1 MTATTE
7 PQARL
12 SARTLGLA
20 RASSVP
26 TYDRT
31 IPASIAHVGLGA
43 FARAHLAVYADDL
56 SRLGRP
62 ALIRATSLHSN
73 AVADRLT
80 PQDCFYAVA
89 QREPGA
95 DPPPRVI
102 GSITSASTGPAAV
115 LDALAAPSTRLVT
128 LTITEKGYDLTGED
142 LQRPEHSPS
151 ALAVVTRALAQCR
164 DAGQI
169 PPMIASLDNVM
180 DNGALLR
187 SRVAEIAQRLNPS
200 LPGWIDEVVRF
211 PSSVVDRMVPATTEQ
226 DIEDISAQLGLVD
239 LGAVTTE
246 RHRSWVMT
254 QEEPLLPLSE
264 VGVDIVEDIVPFEQ
278 RKLWL
283 LNGPHSALAY
293 CGILAGCTTI
303 AEASD
308 HPIVSAFVRRLVDDV
323 LEVADLPIG
332 LQSKAFAADAL
343 ARFGNPNLGHTCA
356 KVGADGSRKLPQRFG
371 SIVAARRRAGL
382 ETTRFATVA
391 AIWVA
396 LASGLPI
403 GGTNVAGVE
412 DPASPRLR
420 SAAVSHDLGQLVL
433 LALNDGF
440 ESDFVALVVDAL
452 ARLLQEGMGLLQVI
466 P

>member
-7 PQARL
+7 TQARL
-12 SARTLGLA
+12 SARTLGFA
-20 RASSVP
+20 RAPSVP

-31 IPASIAHVGLGA
+31 ISASIAHVGLGA
-43 FARAHLAVYADDL
+43 FVRAHLAVYADDL
-56 SRLGRP
+56 SRLGRS
-62 ALIRATSLHSN
+62 ALIRATSLHSH
-73 AVADRLT
+73 AVADQLT
-80 PQDCFYAVA
+80 PQDCLYAVA
-89 QREPGA
+89 EREPGA

-102 GSITSASTGPAAV
+102 GSITSASTGPAAA
-115 LDALAAPSTRLVT
+115 LDALGAPSTRLVT
-128 LTITEKGYDLTGED
+128 LTITEKGYDLTEED
-142 LQRPEHSPS
+142 LERPEHSPS
-151 ALAVVTRALAQCR
+151 ALAVVTRALARCC
-164 DAGQI
+164 DSGQM

-180 DNGALLR
+180 DNGVLLR
-187 SRVAEIAQRLNPS
+187 SRVSEIAERLNPS
-200 LPGWIDEVVRF
+200 LPRWIEEAVRF

-226 DIEDISAQLGLVD
+226 DIEDVSDQLGLVD

-254 QEEPLLPLSE
+254 EEAPLLPLSE

-303 AEASD
+303 AEASN
-308 HPIVSAFVRRLVDDV
+308 HPIVSVFVRRLVDDV
-323 LEVADLPIG
+323 LEVVDLPVR
-332 LQSKAFAADAL
+332 LQPKDFAMEAL
-343 ARFGNPNLGHTCA
+343 ERFGNPSLGHTCA

-371 SIVAARRRAGL
+371 SIVVARRQAGL
-382 ETTRFATVA
+382 ETTSFATVA
-391 AIWVA
+391 ALWVA
-396 LASGLPI
+396 LASGLAI
-403 GGTNVAGVE
+403 GGSNMAGVE

-420 SAAVSHDLGQLVL
+420 SAAVRHDLGQLVH

-440 ESDFVALVVDAL
+440 EGDFVALVVDTL
-452 ARLLQEGMGLLQVI
+452 ARLLQEGMGLLQVS

>member
-7 PQARL
+7 THARL
-12 SARTLGLA
+12 SARTLDSA
-20 RASSVP
+20 RAPSVP
-26 TYDRT
+26 RYDRT
-31 IPASIAHVGLGA
+31 MPASIAHVGLGA
-43 FARAHLAVYADDL
+43 FVRAHLAVYADDL
-56 SRLGRP
+56 CRLGHP

-89 QREPGA
+89 EREPAA

-102 GSITSASTGPAAV
+102 GSITSASTGAAAV
-115 LDALAAPSTRLVT
+115 FDALAAPSTRLVT
-128 LTITEKGYDLTGED
+128 LTITEKGYDLTEED
-142 LQRPEHSPS
+142 LERPEHSLS

-164 DAGQI
+164 DSGQV
-169 PPMIASLDNVM
+169 PPMMASLDNVM
-180 DNGALLR
+180 DNGVLLR
-187 SRVAEIAQRLNPS
+187 TRVSEIAERLNPS
-200 LPGWIDEVVRF
+200 LPGWIEETVRF
-211 PSSVVDRMVPATTEQ
+211 PSSVVDRMVPATTEE

-254 QEEPLLPLSE
+254 EQAPSLPFFE
-264 VGVDIVEDIVPFEQ
+264 VGVDIVENIVSFEQ

-283 LNGPHSALAY
+283 LNGPHSTLAY

-308 HPIVSAFVRRLVDDV
+308 NPIVSAFVRRLVDEV
-323 LEVADLPIG
+323 LEVADLPMM
-332 LQSKAFAADAL
+332 LQPKAFAAEAL
-343 ARFGNPNLGHTCA
+343 ARFGNPSLGHTCA

-371 SIVAARRRAGL
+371 SIVVARRQAGL

-391 AIWVA
+391 ALWVA

-403 GGTNVAGVE
+403 GGSNLPGVE
-412 DPASPRLR
+412 DPFSPRMR
-420 SAAVSHDLGQLVL
+420 SAAVSHDLGQLVHL
-433 LALNDGF
+433 SLDGGF
-440 ESDFVALVVDAL
+440 DGDFVALVVETL
-452 ARLLQEGMGLLQVI
+452 ARLLQEGMGLLQVSQ
-466 P
+466 

>member
-7 PQARL
+7 THARL
-12 SARTLGLA
+12 STRTLGSA
-20 RASSVP
+20 RVPSVP
-26 TYDRT
+26 RYDRT
-31 IPASIAHVGLGA
+31 ASASIAHVGLGA
-43 FARAHLAVYADDL
+43 FVRAHLAVYADDL
-56 SRLGRP
+56 CRQGHP

-73 AVADRLT
+73 AVADQLT

-89 QREPGA
+89 EREPA
-95 DPPPRVI
+95 TDPPPRVI
-102 GSITSASTGPAAV
+102 GSITSASTGAAAV
-115 LDALAAPSTRLVT
+115 FDALAAPSTRLVT
-128 LTITEKGYDLTGED
+128 LTITEKGYDLTEED
-142 LQRPEHSPS
+142 LERPEHSSS

-164 DAGQI
+164 ESGQM
-169 PPMIASLDNVM
+169 PPMVTSLDNVM
-180 DNGALLR
+180 DNGVLLR
-187 SRVAEIAQRLNPS
+187 SRVIEIAERLSPS
-200 LPGWIDEVVRF
+200 FSGWIEEAVRF

-226 DIEDISAQLGLVD
+226 DIEDVGAQLGLID

-254 QEEPLLPLSE
+254 EEAPSLPFSE

-293 CGILAGCTTI
+293 CGILAGSGTI

-323 LEVADLPIG
+323 LEVANLPVE
-332 LQSKAFAADAL
+332 LQPKTFAAEAL
-343 ARFGNPNLGHTCA
+343 ERFANPNLGHTCA

-371 SIVAARRRAGL
+371 SIVVARRQAGL

-391 AIWVA
+391 ALWVA

-403 GGTNVAGVE
+403 GGSNLPGVE
-412 DPASPRLR
+412 DPSSPQLR
-420 SAAVSHDLGQLVL
+420 SAAVSHDLGRLVHQ
-433 LALNDGF
+433 ALDDGF
-440 ESDFVALVVDAL
+440 EDDFEVLVLDTLV
-452 ARLLQEGMGLLQVI
+452 RLLQEGIGLLRVTQ
-466 P
+466 

>member
-7 PQARL
+7 TQARL
-12 SARTLGLA
+12 SARTLSLA
-20 RASSVP
+20 RARAVP

-31 IPASIAHVGLGA
+31 IPANIAHVGLGA
-43 FARAHLAVYADDL
+43 FVRAHLAVYADDL

-62 ALIRATSLHSN
+62 ALIRATSMHSN
-73 AVADRLT
+73 AVADQLT

-89 QREPGA
+89 EREPGA
-95 DPPPRVI
+95 DFPPLVI
-102 GSITSASTGPAAV
+102 GSITSASTGPAAA
-115 LDALAAPSTRLVT
+115 LDALRAPSTRLVT
-128 LTITEKGYDLTGED
+128 LTITEKGYDLTEED
-142 LQRPEHSPS
+142 LERPEHSPS
-151 ALAVVTRALAQCR
+151 ALAVVTRALAQRR
-164 DAGQI
+164 DCGQV

-180 DNGALLR
+180 NNGVLLR
-187 SRVAEIAQRLNPS
+187 SRVSEIAERLDPS
-200 LPGWIDEVVRF
+200 LPEWIEKTVRF
-211 PSSVVDRMVPATTEQ
+211 PSSVADRMVPATTEQ
-226 DIEDISAQLGLVD
+226 DIEDISAQLGLID
-239 LGAVTTE
+239 LGAVATE

-254 QEEPLLPLSE
+254 EEALLLPFSE

-303 AEASD
+303 ADASD

-323 LEVADLPIG
+323 LEVADLPVR
-332 LQSKAFAADAL
+332 LEQEAFAAEAL
-343 ARFGNPNLGHTCA
+343 ARFGNPSLGHTCA

-371 SIVAARRRAGL
+371 SIVVARRQAGL
-382 ETTRFATVA
+382 ETTRFATVVA
-391 AIWVA
+391 LWVA

-403 GGTNVAGVE
+403 GGSNVADVE
-412 DPASPRLR
+412 DPASLLLR
-420 SAAVSHDLGQLVL
+420 SAAVRHDLGRLVH

-440 ESDFVALVVDAL
+440 EGDFVALVIDTL
-452 ARLLQEGMGLLQVI
+452 ARLLQEGMGLLQVS